1 VGRVGRPAWRGVV
14 GSVVTVTVRVPAV
27 VKNWLVDQA
36 EAFGMSLAEFVCLL
50 VERDRDER

>member
-1 VGRVGRPAWRGVV
+1 VGRVGRPARRGVV